1 MKVSEPHVR
10 IKAAT
15 PDETSVR
22 LLSDFK
28 KAALRGDPTALYQ
41 AIILCSENQLSMPEW
56 LTDHLLKLI
65 ANYHLGKKP
74 SWKGAGKRPLI
85 VIRRRFENE
94 VKRRA
99 VIAVRAWV
107 KDKCKY
113 QAMPT
118 ACIRAW
124 NRQDYLHKDF
134 KTDYDALDFA
144 SFGLRDIKLQADGPI
159 LKCST
164 RTLRRA
170 MEDKNDTHLPKMSG
184 RIASIFGLTDPDTL
198 FGYDKPLNP
207 NLK

>member
-1 MKVSEPHVR
+1 MKISEPHVR

-28 KAALRGDPTALYQ
+28 KAALQGDPTALYQ
-41 AIILCSENQLSMPEW
+41 AIILCGENQLSMPEW
-56 LTDHLLKLI
+56 LTDHLLKLT

-74 SWKGAGKRPLI
+74 SWKGAGNRPLI

-94 VKRRA
+94 VRRRA
-99 VIAVRAWV
+99 VIAVRAWA
-107 KDKCKY
+107 KDKSKY

-124 NRQDYLHKDF
+124 NRQDYLHQQCNN
-134 KTDYDALDFA
+134 DYEALGFA
-144 SFGLRDIKLQADGPI
+144 SFGLQDIKLQADGPF

-170 MEDKNDTHLPKMSG
+170 MEVKNDTQLPKMSG
-184 RIASIFGLTDPDTL
+184 RIASVFGLTDPDTL
-198 FGYDKPLNP
+198 FGYDEPLNP